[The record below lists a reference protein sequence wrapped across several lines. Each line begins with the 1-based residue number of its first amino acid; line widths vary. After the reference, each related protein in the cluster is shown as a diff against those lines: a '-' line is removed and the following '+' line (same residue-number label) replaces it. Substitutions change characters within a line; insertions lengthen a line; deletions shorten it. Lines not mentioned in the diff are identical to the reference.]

1 MAGQPSYSITM
12 ALRAMSSRLLHATTT
27 AIRTNGVAL
36 ARPMSSL
43 PSLEFVKVEMS
54 GTDGR
59 VGLVSLNRPKALNA
73 LCSPLMD
80 DLMTALR

>member
-1 MAGQPSYSITM
+1 MTM
-12 ALRAMSSRLLHATTT
+12 ALRVASRRLFQAVNARSSNVMPVMQQPDAAMST
-27 AIRTNGVAL
+27 
-36 ARPMSSL
+36 L
-43 PSLEFVKVEMS
+43 PELEYVKVES
-54 GTDGR
+54 AGTDGR